1 MAPNPKR
8 LVSDSDAE
16 RIQTARKIYE
26 EYEGEFRAAV
36 IDALLN
42 GAGVRAVSEV
52 SGLSVS
58 TVQRWGSEAKTW
70 PLVPPSAQ

>member
-16 RIQTARKIYE
+16 RIGMARKIYE

-42 GAGVRAVSEV
+42 GASVRAVSEV

-70 PLVPPSAQ
+70 NLTPPRP